1 MKELFRKRKSWLS
14 LFGFIAIFI
23 AIIQW
28 SPITMFR
35 IVTPSME
42 PNILVNDVVVI
53 YRWVDRD
60 QIEIGD
66 IIAFKTILLNQQEE
80 VVVHYVHSITEDEDG
95 KLVIQTIAEG
105 QSTPDRWE
113 IAEADIVGTFV
124 YKIRG
129 IGRILEFFNSLFGQI
144 VLFINVSIILLW
156 IYFDD
161 KATKKNEKKI

>member
-1 MKELFRKRKSWLS
+1 MKDLFKKRKSWLS
-14 LFGFIAIFI
+14 LFGFIAIFV

-42 PNILVNDVVVI
+42 PIILVNDVVVI
-53 YRWVDRD
+53 YRWIDRD

-80 VVVHYVHSITEDEDG
+80 VVVHYVYSINENANG
-95 KLVIQTIAEG
+95 KLIFETIAQG
-105 QSTPDRWE
+105 RTIPDRWIIE
-113 IAEADIVGTFV
+113 EEDVVGTFV
-124 YKIRG
+124 YKISG

-161 KATKKNEKKI
+161 KATKKTNEK